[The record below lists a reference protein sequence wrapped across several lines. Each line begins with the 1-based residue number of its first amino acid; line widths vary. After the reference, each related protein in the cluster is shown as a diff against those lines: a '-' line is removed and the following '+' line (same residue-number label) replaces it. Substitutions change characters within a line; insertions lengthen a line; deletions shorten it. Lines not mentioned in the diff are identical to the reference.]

1 MSEHGRMAA
10 TEVDLDRFDA
20 MLFDLDGVIT
30 RTATVHAAAWKAMF
44 DDFLRSWSRRH
55 GDPFVPFDIATDYVL
70 YIDGRRRYDGVRA
83 FLASRAIELPEGSPA
98 DGDDELTVA
107 GLGNRKDHFF
117 NQQLQAHGVEVFD
130 DTLLLVRRLHAAGKP
145 IAVVSA
151 SENCVPVLQRA
162 GIDDLFPVRVTG
174 VDASRLGLAGKPAPD
189 TFLEAA
195 RRLGVPP
202 AAAVVFEDALSGVE
216 AGAAGG
222 FGLVVGVDRT
232 GTGEQLLVHGADVVV
247 TDLTA
252 LAPATSSNERSER
265 IPS

>member
-1 MSEHGRMAA
+1 MAA
-10 TEVDLDRFDA
+10 TDVDLDRYDA

-44 DDFLRSWSRRH
+44 DDFLRSWAHDH
-55 GDPFVPFDIATDYVL
+55 GTAFVPFDIDTDYVSH
-70 YIDGRRRYDGVRA
+70 IDGRRRYDGVRA
-83 FLASRAIELPEGSPA
+83 FLASRGIELPDGTPA
-98 DGDDELTVA
+98 DGDGVMTVA

-117 NQQLQAHGVEVFD
+117 NEQLQAGGVEVFD
-130 DTLLLVRRLHAAGKP
+130 DTVLLVRRLHTAGKA

-174 VDASRLGLAGKPAPD
+174 IDANRLGLAGKPAPD

-195 RRLGVPP
+195 RRVGVPP
-202 AAAVVFEDALSGVE
+202 PAAVVFEDALSGVE

-232 GTGEQLLVHGADVVV
+232 GTGHQLLDHGADVVV
-247 TDLTA
+247 TDMAA
-252 LAPATSSNERSER
+252 LALAMPRRHHRPERMTS
-265 IPS
+265 